1 MEYPH
6 GIIPPVGADETT
18 KVSLTD
24 VRVCGSL
31 FGLLVLVSVIV
42 VIVLVRPS
50 WPEMLVW
57 PKSAPCLLAS
67 GLLTCVTVVLK
78 ASQRTRIHLFRY
90 RRV

>member
-1 MEYPH
+1 M
-6 GIIPPVGADETT
+6 GADETT

-31 FGLLVLVSVIV
+31 FAVLLLVGVSV
-42 VIVLVRPS
+42 VIILVRPL
-50 WPEMLVW
+50 WLEMLVR
-57 PKSAPCLLAS
+57 PAPAPYLLVP

-78 ASQRTRIHLFRY
+78 ASQRTRICLFRY